1 MKYIERERS
10 QDEEPKKNWPWTMD
24 RRICGEI
31 NSLISQ
37 VTISLAI
44 LWMEESLHHLQ
55 VTISLAI
62 LWMEE
67 IPHHLEWL
75 VETPIYNGIN
85 HGINH
90 LATGAGHEP
99 KSSMTA

>member
-1 MKYIERERS
+1 
-10 QDEEPKKNWPWTMD
+10 MD

-44 LWMEESLHHLQ
+44 LWMEE
-55 VTISLAI
+55 I
-62 LWMEE
+62 L
-67 IPHHLEWL
+67 HHLEWL